1 MYVSGKCTKLI
12 HTVSKAAKEIWGLS
26 YEALHTLYKGAILPV
41 LLYGAPV
48 WIEPLEEECNK
59 TVYNR
64 VQGLINITITKAFQ
78 RRPTKLFDL

>member
-1 MYVSGKCTKLI
+1 MYISGKCTKLI
-12 HTVSKAAKEIWGLS
+12 HTVSKPAKEIWGLS

-41 LLYGAPV
+41 LFYGSPV

-64 VQGLINITITKAFQ
+64 VQRLINITIKKAF
-78 RRPTKLFDL
+78 RTTPNEAL